1 MGTEIE
7 STSRMFTQLRRIRL
21 ISLRDSLLLG
31 NQSRFLFSEVKQGQ
45 TSEPS
50 NSERKNARKG
60 FDVITQS
67 QFDSDPNLREIYEKN
82 KNEWTKLAEENLNRS
97 LEAIKTSLSI
107 RRQRKVEFV
116 NEEIL
121 KMSPEETLYFGAL
134 VRDLAKEQYDFDLFA
149 EDIEGP
155 SEMMLT
161 KHLWPPRAEKPP
173 QETPAS
179 APAPTEEGKDK
190 EKEKA
195 GITGDKEL
203 DELLAALDIEK
214 YIPKPKIVAAAD
226 APAQAE
232 EKVAK
237 VEVKQEEKKIF
248 DVELSA
254 VDPAQKI
261 KAIKEIRQ
269 LFNLGLKEA
278 KDLVEKAPVIL
289 KKDLKK
295 EDAEKMR
302 EQLTPHGLTIN
313 LL

>member
-121 KMSPEETLYFGAL
+121 KM
-134 VRDLAKEQYDFDLFA
+134 
-149 EDIEGP
+149 
-155 SEMMLT
+155 
-161 KHLWPPRAEKPP
+161 
-173 QETPAS
+173 
-179 APAPTEEGKDK
+179 
-190 EKEKA
+190 
-195 GITGDKEL
+195 
-203 DELLAALDIEK
+203 
-214 YIPKPKIVAAAD
+214 
-226 APAQAE
+226 
-232 EKVAK
+232 
-237 VEVKQEEKKIF
+237 
-248 DVELSA
+248 LSL
-254 VDPAQKI
+254 I
-261 KAIKEIRQ
+261 HI
-269 LFNLGLKEA
+269 
-278 KDLVEKAPVIL
+278 
-289 KKDLKK
+289 
-295 EDAEKMR
+295 
-302 EQLTPHGLTIN
+302 
-313 LL
+313 